1 MLEIIKMG
9 IITLTTDFGL
19 DDFHVASLKGSI
31 YTQLSEVTVVDIS
44 HQIMPFDLIQTAYIL
59 KNSYNDFPK
68 GTIHIIGV
76 DALPNT
82 FIKPIAAEVN
92 GHFFICNDNG
102 ILSLIAEEINPDQI
116 IEITINKYDE
126 IHFLT
131 KDLFVP
137 VACHLARGG
146 KLDLVG
152 RKITTFKKLTQ
163 LKPIEKN
170 EDNSI
175 TGIIIYIDNYGNAVT
190 NISQKQF
197 QQFGKNRP
205 FTLFARN
212 TKFSKIFT
220 KYTDLLG
227 NEPDEKKFH
236 GKALAI
242 FNSSGYIQISMYK
255 SNLKTVGGAS
265 SLMGLDIGTQIRLVF
280 E

>member
-9 IITLTTDFGL
+9 IITLTTDFGT

-31 YTQLSEVTVVDIS
+31 YSQLPEVTVVDIS
-44 HQIMPFDLIQTAYIL
+44 HQITPFDLIQTAYIL

-76 DALPNT
+76 DALPNP
-82 FIKPIAAEVN
+82 FIKPIAAELN
-92 GHFFICNDNG
+92 EHFFICNDNG
-102 ILSLIAEEINPDQI
+102 ILSLIAEEINPDQLVEI
-116 IEITINKYDE
+116 IINKYDE
-126 IHFLT
+126 IHFLA

-146 KLDLVG
+146 KLDLIG
-152 RKITTFKKLTQ
+152 RKTQTFKKLTQ

-175 TGIIIYIDNYGNAVT
+175 TGTIIYIDNYGNAIT
-190 NISQKQF
+190 NITQKQF
-197 QQFGKNRP
+197 QMFGKNRL

-212 TKFSKIFT
+212 VQFSKILT
-220 KYTDLLG
+220 KYTDILG
-227 NEPDEKKFH
+227 DSSDEKKYH

-242 FNSSGYIQISMYK
+242 FNSSGYLQISMYK

-265 SLMGLDIGTQIRLVF
+265 SLMGLDIGTQIRLIF
-280 E
+280 Y